1 ESWRFRRSATARRA
15 ALGRL
20 REVSVNAARTL
31 IGDAGER
38 AERAV
43 RERLERTSS
52 GAQLARLVASRD
64 SLTAR
69 EERLAVLVS
78 EWHEVASEVC
88 QKLSF
93 GKDDAG
99 LDGAATTA
107 LVEVA
112 AVGLDGAERAVA
124 RLLGERGSAAVT
136 RLRDDLTTW
145 AQVAVNDEAEV
156 FRTALADLGVHDGA
170 ARSLRLRASE
180 LKGYL

>member
-1 ESWRFRRSATARRA
+1 NAVKGATEDAATEVEADLQAGRAAIGAPTTSWLADASSGGVLAPLVAAPANLVESWRFRRSVTARRA

-52 GAQLARLVASRD
+52 GAQLVSMVAHQE

-78 EWHEVASEVC
+78 EWHEVAGEVC

-93 GKDDAG
+93 GKDVAG

-107 LVEVA
+107 L
-112 AVGLDGAERAVA
+112 
-124 RLLGERGSAAVT
+124 
-136 RLRDDLTTW
+136 
-145 AQVAVNDEAEV
+145 
-156 FRTALADLGVHDGA
+156 
-170 ARSLRLRASE
+170 
-180 LKGYL
+180 